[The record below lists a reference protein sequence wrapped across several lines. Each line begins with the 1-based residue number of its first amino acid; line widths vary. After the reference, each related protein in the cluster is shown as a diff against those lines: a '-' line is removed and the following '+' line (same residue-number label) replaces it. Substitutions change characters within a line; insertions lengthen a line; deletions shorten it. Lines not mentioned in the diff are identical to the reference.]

1 MNFSDIVG
9 GILITLFLKSN
20 VMDLLMD
27 TVRKVGAPPLGGEKN
42 SDYSVGLE
50 DEEEEELSD
59 D

>member
-1 MNFSDIVG
+1 
-9 GILITLFLKSN
+9 
-20 VMDLLMD
+20 MD

-50 DEEEEELSD
+50 DEELSD